1 MEIVPVPYTLVV
13 PVSLVLLVAFFCS
26 LARAVVTALG
36 AGRAEHSR
44 NGEDRCGQSLQRL
57 LEDPEA
63 ALALITMIKTMAIS
77 CGAVYVGAAW
87 ATISGGARLAFFAL
101 LFTIAML
108 LVVELGATLAGSVWA
123 CRLGPAVAL
132 ALTPLFAVCRPVLVP
147 WRRLLQCKREEGT
160 PCLENGQGAARRS
173 RHEGGL
179 SEHEE
184 AVIGNIVNL
193 KTKMVREVMT
203 PRTVT
208 FSLNE
213 HLTVDSAINKLAEL
227 TVHSRIPIYHRS
239 PGNVTGIVMRKD
251 ILQAAAVGKSSLTV
265 AKFKRPAHFVPE
277 TARLNMVLVD
287 FFDRRQHLFVVV
299 DEYGTMTGIISL
311 EDVIEEI
318 VGREIV
324 DESDKAKDMRELAR
338 TRNIESKRNLRR
350 VQRAGPP
357 SSPPSAAP

>member
-213 HLTVDSAINKLAEL
+213 HLTVDSAISKLAEL

-251 ILQAAAVGKSSLTV
+251 ILQAAAVGKSSLTE
-265 AKFKRPAHFVPE
+265 AKYKCPAHFAPE

>member
-1 MEIVPVPYTLVV
+1 MENAPVPYTLVV
-13 PVSLVLLVAFFCS
+13 PVSLVLLFAFFCS
-26 LARAVVTALG
+26 LARAVLTAL
-36 AGRAEHSR
+36 RASR
-44 NGEDRCGQSLQRL
+44 EENPRTGEDRCGQRLQRL
-57 LEDPEA
+57 QDDHEE
-63 ALALITMIKTMAIS
+63 ALALIAMLKTMAIS

-87 ATISGGARLAFFAL
+87 AALFGGAQLALFAL

-108 LVVELGATLAGSVWA
+108 LVVELGGTLAGNVWA

-132 ALTPLFAVCRPVLVP
+132 VLTPLFAMSRPALVP
-147 WRRLLQCKREEGT
+147 WRRLLQCKREAGT
-160 PCLENGQGAARRS
+160 PCLENGLGATWRS

-213 HLTVDSAINKLAEL
+213 HLTVDNAISKLAEL
-227 TVHSRIPIYHRS
+227 TVHSRIPVYHRS

-277 TARLNMVLVD
+277 TARLNRVLVD